1 MELLIPDDQVEVI
14 KREVQTN
21 FLELESGEL
30 AIQLMRSDFK
40 EFKDIEETEYIEDLF
55 ELGSRSGCPH
65 LIKFIQVVKT
75 SYFNMKCHVK
85 VSLLVISIE
94 LHCFSSIFQYKTLH

>member
-1 MELLIPDDQVEVI
+1 MKSMELLIPDDQVEVI

-40 EFKDIEETEYIEDLF
+40 QFKDIEETEYIEDLF

-65 LIKFIQVVKT
+65 LIKFIQVLKT
-75 SYFNMKCHVK
+75 PYFSTICRID
-85 VSLLVISIE
+85 VSLLVICI
-94 LHCFSSIFQYKTLH
+94 